1 MFTKIKK
8 KGHGSVT
15 FGDKSIGK
23 IMGVGKIGKDPDNS
37 IENVYLVDGLKF
49 NLLSISQLC
58 DKGNLVTFDSTH
70 CIVKNKISE
79 KISLYGPR
87 IDNVYAIDI
96 NNVPSQNLS
105 CFKAS
110 HNEEKWLWH
119 RRLGHASM
127 HTIKKLAKRDLVRGL
142 PSCNFEYDHICDAC
156 AKGKQ
161 TRSSFKSKNSISTS
175 KPLELLHMDLCG
187 PIPIQSLGHNK
198 YIFVIVDDYSRFTW
212 VCFLKEKNETF
223 KEFSKLCKQ
232 LQVQTNSQIIS
243 IRSDHGRE
251 FDQKEFTEFC
261 NKHGIAHNFSAPRTP
276 QQNGVVERK
285 NRTLEDMARTMMCES
300 NVSQHLWAEAVNT
313 ANYVLNRCLIRPI
326 LKRTPYEL
334 FKGKRPNI
342 SYFKPFGCKCFIHN
356 NGKNNLGK
364 FDARS
369 DEGIFVGY
377 SMHSKAYRIFN
388 KRTKTIEESIH
399 VIFDESNDGVLSGSI
414 VQDLHLNK
422 YGDDE
427 EEARKK

>member
-1 MFTKIKK
+1 
-8 KGHGSVT
+8 
-15 FGDKSIGK
+15 
-23 IMGVGKIGKDPDNS
+23 
-37 IENVYLVDGLKF
+37 
-49 NLLSISQLC
+49 
-58 DKGNLVTFDSTH
+58 
-70 CIVKNKISE
+70 
-79 KISLYGPR
+79 
-87 IDNVYAIDI
+87 
-96 NNVPSQNLS
+96 
-105 CFKAS
+105 
-110 HNEEKWLWH
+110 
-119 RRLGHASM
+119 
-127 HTIKKLAKRDLVRGL
+127 
-142 PSCNFEYDHICDAC
+142 
-156 AKGKQ
+156 
-161 TRSSFKSKNSISTS
+161 
-175 KPLELLHMDLCG
+175 MDLCG

-232 LQVQTNSQIIS
+232 LQIQTNSQIIS

-342 SYFKPFGCKCFIHN
+342 SYFKPFGCKCFVHN

-369 DEGIFVGY
+369 DE
-377 SMHSKAYRIFN
+377 
-388 KRTKTIEESIH
+388 
-399 VIFDESNDGVLSGSI
+399 
-414 VQDLHLNK
+414 
-422 YGDDE
+422 
-427 EEARKK
+427 